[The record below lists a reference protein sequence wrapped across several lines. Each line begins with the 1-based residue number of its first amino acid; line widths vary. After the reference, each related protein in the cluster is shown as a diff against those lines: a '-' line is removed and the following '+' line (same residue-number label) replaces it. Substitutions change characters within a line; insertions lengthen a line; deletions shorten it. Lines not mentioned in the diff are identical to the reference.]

1 MDKLVCPCK
10 REHMKQQKRK
20 TVQHFNDPG
29 HAHFLTFSCY
39 RHFPLLSQERTR
51 RWFIQAM
58 ESAGKKHDFAL
69 LAYVIM
75 PEHVHL
81 VVLPLLPVYDVAL
94 FLKAIK
100 QSVARRAKHFLHHNN
115 SWAWMERLTV
125 QRGNRKV
132 FRFWQTG
139 PGYDRNIHSKDEL
152 FEKISYI
159 HNNPVRRGLASAP
172 VEWKWS
178 SASWY
183 IRERNMELAVNNCIF
198 S

>member
-10 REHMKQQKRK
+10 RQHMKQQKRK
-20 TVQHFNDPG
+20 TVHHFNDPC

-39 RHFPLLSQERTR
+39 RQFPLLRRERTR

-58 ESAGKKHDFAL
+58 ERAREKHNFAL

-75 PEHVHL
+75 PEQVHL
-81 VVLPLLPVYDVAL
+81 IVLPLLPIYDVAL

-100 QSVARRAKHFLHHNN
+100 QSVARRAKHFLHYHNR
-115 SWAWMERLTV
+115 AWLEKLTV

-139 PGYDRNIHSKDEL
+139 PGIPESIRQDIFKSFFGWQGNRSMALYLPRNYTKTWRHYND
-152 FEKISYI
+152 
-159 HNNPVRRGLASAP
+159 
-172 VEWKWS
+172 
-178 SASWY
+178 
-183 IRERNMELAVNNCIF
+183 
-198 S
+198 

>member
-10 REHMKQQKRK
+10 RQHMKQQKRK

-39 RHFPLLSQERTR
+39 RQFPLLSRERTR

-58 ESAGKKHDFAL
+58 EGAREKHNFAL

-81 VVLPLLPVYDVAL
+81 IIFPLLQVYDVAL

-100 QSVARRAKHFLHHNN
+100 QSVARRAKHFLHHHNRV
-115 SWAWMERLTV
+115 WLERLTL

-159 HNNPVRRGLASAP
+159 HNNPVRRGLVSAP
-172 VEWKWS
+172 EKWKWS

-183 IRERNMELAVNNCIF
+183 SGERNVELTVNNCIF